1 MQAQRHQEGV
11 DHGDEDREDDRGV
24 RVQPEQGRAQAGTDP
39 DTQRTDE
46 EGGHR
51 HHDDEGQEGH
61 EDHLHVGRNDL
72 DQPLVDQCQ
81 DGDHHEGDEDLAAVA
96 VELHGQPGNVRRAQ
110 LGVDRGVVDAG
121 RARVLLQVDELRGQQ
136 RSHDRGADPRVDLEL
151 LGGVVGH
158 HDGQEVED
166 GTEHGVDEQQRGRLF
181 RRIRVGVDE
190 TEGLTDGLT
199 RDDEGGAEQRRQQG
213 AEGVREVLEEG
224 VDVGVLAAGL
234 GPGGGLDVGVGLAR
248 AGGAALVLH
257 GRQAVDLVVHAL
269 HGTTDDDLV
278 AVPGL
283 GDGAHDAR
291 DGLDGRLVDAGGVLE
306 LEAQSGGAVGEM
318 DDVLGAAHGVED
330 CLRG

>member
-1 MQAQRHQEGV
+1 M
-11 DHGDEDREDDRGV
+11 
-24 RVQPEQGRAQAGTDP
+24 GRAQIGI
-39 DTQRTDE
+39 
-46 EGGHR
+46 
-51 HHDDEGQEGH
+51 
-61 EDHLHVGRNDL
+61 
-72 DQPLVDQCQ
+72 
-81 DGDHHEGDEDLAAVA
+81 DG
-96 VELHGQPGNVRRAQ
+96 
-110 LGVDRGVVDAG
+110 GVVDAVNNALLLE
-121 RARVLLQVDELRGQQ
+121 RLITQEDVLRCQQ
-136 RSHDRGADPRVDLEL
+136 RRHDRCADPRVDLEL

-158 HDGQEVED
+158 HDRQEVED
-166 GTEHGVDEQQRGRLF
+166 GTEHGVDEQQRGGLLVVGH
-181 RRIRVGVDE
+181 VGVDE
-190 TEGLTDGLT
+190 AEGLTDGLT
-199 RDDEGGAEQRRQQG
+199 RDDEGGAQQRRQQG
-213 AEGVREVLEEG
+213 TEGVREVLEEG

-248 AGGAALVLH
+248 AGGAALALH

-283 GDGAHDAR
+283 GNGAHDAR